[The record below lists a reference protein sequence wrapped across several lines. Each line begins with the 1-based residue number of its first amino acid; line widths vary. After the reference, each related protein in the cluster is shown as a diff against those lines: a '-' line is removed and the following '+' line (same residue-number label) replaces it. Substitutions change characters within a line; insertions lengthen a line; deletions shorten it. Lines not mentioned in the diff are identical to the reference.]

1 MSQAQTTPQT
11 QVEPAPET
19 ADDDNEAVSSVPL
32 DVVFGLLK
40 NERRR
45 LVLKFLEESDGGTSL
60 SDLAEHI
67 AAVENDKAVS
77 ALSSQERKRVYIGL
91 YQCHLP
97 QMADSGAIE
106 FDKNR
111 GTVGDGPN
119 IDQFLEYLEQ
129 PEPTRSRWSRYYLG
143 HTVVS
148 LTLVVGALVVYEAL
162 ATAFFALSMLG
173 FAALAVLHTTHA
185 RD

>member
-1 MSQAQTTPQT
+1 MSQAQTTRQA
-11 QVEPAPET
+11 QVESTPEIPN
-19 ADDDNEAVSSVPL
+19 DDTEDVSSVPL

-45 LVLKFLEESDGGTSL
+45 LVLEFLEESDGQTSL

-97 QMADSGAIE
+97 QMDDSGAVE

-111 GTVGDGPN
+111 GTVQAGAN
-119 IDQFLEYLEQ
+119 IDQFLEYLER
-129 PEPTRSRWSRYYLG
+129 PEPTGSRWSRYYLG
-143 HTVVS
+143 HTVAS
-148 LTLVVGALVVYEAL
+148 LALVAVGLLLYETL
-162 ATAFFALSMLG
+162 AAAFFALSITG

-185 RD
+185 RA

>member
-1 MSQAQTTPQT
+1 MSQAQTIPQT
-11 QVEPAPET
+11 QVESAPET
-19 ADDDNEAVSSVPL
+19 ADDDNERVSSVPL

-67 AAVENDKAVS
+67 AAEENGKAVS

-97 QMADSGAIE
+97 QMDDSGAVE

-111 GTVGDGPN
+111 GTVRDGPN
-119 IDQFLEYLEQ
+119 IDQFLEYLER

-143 HTVVS
+143 HTAVS
-148 LTLVVGALVVYEAL
+148 LALVVGALVAYEAL
-162 ATAFFALSMLG
+162 ATAFFALSIIG
-173 FAALAVLHTTHA
+173 FAALAVLHTSHA
-185 RD
+185 RN